1 MRSVWSAVRFLVHL
15 STAST
20 LTVAFARLSR
30 NVFGAKLINQSLY
43 ISTERATSSFQR
55 SGLSRLT
62 IATRP
67 FIAIVSLVV
76 NAEVRKLA
84 ERLVVTLDLLV
95 RGLEVERLLHGK
107 GLCTTVERRCRPL
120 RDSCI
125 VLACSRRAAHICL
138 TLANWG

>member
-76 NAEVRKLA
+76 NAEVKGRVAMVNRDKP
-84 ERLVVTLDLLV
+84 DLWKDDV
-95 RGLEVERLLHGK
+95 AR
-107 GLCTTVERRCRPL
+107 
-120 RDSCI
+120 S
-125 VLACSRRAAHICL
+125 
-138 TLANWG
+138 

>member
-95 RGLEVERLLHGK
+95 RGLEVER
-107 GLCTTVERRCRPL
+107 RCRPL